1 LNVGNLGNLGNVGN
15 VSNVGN
21 VGNEGWEVAMQRAC
35 AVIGLLVISSMAP
48 RMAAQKLTPEALVKL
63 HLQALTSGT
72 MPAREESRDIKGAV
86 SAMTPAR
93 AAGQLGGTFRFSS
106 GATSVRLNLQ
116 FGTDRYEGETF
127 TAEGD
132 KVDVAM
138 ADPRNGSR
146 SAIGNFVARNRV
158 IVGEGLIGG
167 VLNRRWPLLDIAG
180 RQPKLWYDGLKNLGG
195 RDLHRLRYRA
205 KDNQGSLE
213 VELYFDPAT
222 YRHAA
227 SVYSSSQ
234 AQALGGTI
242 ESSSQQADQYSRIE
256 ERFGKFEQI
265 GTLTLP
271 RSWSIRFERTGN
283 TANEWKYDMTVQTVE
298 VTAPSGSQTPVAPL
312 FSEPRVVTP

>member
-1 LNVGNLGNLGNVGN
+1 
-15 VSNVGN
+15 
-21 VGNEGWEVAMQRAC
+21 MQRVWAL
-35 AVIGLLVISSMAP
+35 IGLLVLSSMVA
-48 RMAAQKLTPEALVKL
+48 RMTAEQKLTPEALVKL
-63 HLQALTSGT
+63 HLQALSAGA
-72 MPAREESRDIKGAV
+72 MPAREETRDVKGAV
-86 SAMTPAR
+86 SATTPAK

-106 GATSVRLNLQ
+106 GATSARLNLQ

-127 TAEGD
+127 TADGNN
-132 KVDVAM
+132 VDVAI

-167 VLNRRWPLLDIAG
+167 VLNMRWPLLDVAG
-180 RQPKLWYDGLKNLGG
+180 RQPKLRYDGIKSLGG

-205 KDNQGSLE
+205 KDNQGDLE

-234 AQALGGTI
+234 AQALGATI
-242 ESSSQQADQYSRIE
+242 ESSSQQGDQYYRIE

-265 GTLTLP
+265 GNLTLP

-283 TANEWKYDMTVQTVE
+283 SANEWKYDLTVQTIE
-298 VTAPSGSQTPVAPL
+298 VNGPKASPAPAAAL
-312 FSEPRVVTP
+312 FTDPRAVTP